1 MAMITRKQT
10 NRLFSSLKISRN
22 SDEFSK
28 SVFDAYNKYN
38 SDLDYIQFDLIFDN
52 IEKYREKIRVIED
65 MEAFPY
71 PQIDWGKKIVDV
83 IRATHSEKA
92 VYKMLDEI
100 LEKYMNMPEKRHPS
114 NFENDFYSD
123 YFKKKGSILV
133 FAKETKPYK
142 EK

>member
-1 MAMITRKQT
+1 MITRKQT

-100 LEKYMNMPEKRHPS
+100 FEKYMNMPEKRHPS
-114 NFENDFYSD
+114 NFDDKALVKFLQKKQNLTKKNK
-123 YFKKKGSILV
+123 FKGEV
-133 FAKETKPYK
+133 TK
-142 EK
+142 